1 MSSES
6 TELRKET
13 EKTNP
18 FLIGICGGSAS
29 GKTTAAYFITRYLG
43 EENCLLFSLDNYFYG
58 PNDEERKN
66 IQNYNFDRPEALDL
80 DLAYKHLLQLR
91 NGETIEMPVYS
102 FNISKRMPYT
112 QKVSPKSVIIFEGIF
127 SLHEKRMRDLMDL
140 KLFFDLD
147 SDIRLMRRISR
158 DISDRSRQIDTV
170 LDRYLTFVK
179 PAFDMYIKPTRKYA
193 DFVIPQY
200 NFSSIPVEII
210 SQHLNSTVL
219 DKKNQNILIKNKCNK
234 LSQEEC
240 KSRAYFND
248 PQISCLSVA
257 NDEKDIKKFNKII
270 HYVKEGEK
278 TSYYPVYCNA
288 TLQYLLETQKKN
300 NKDELHTYYLDETQ
314 LMNHIIIK
322 EAIKYEKGNCIISI
336 FAPILL
342 QIKEKFQNDLKDFIK
357 AFKNDK
363 KIKFELMS
371 VYLSNNSFNQINEV
385 LASVNSG
392 INFITIYFGDDLLKH
407 KTILENGGFIKE
419 NSADLAYHFLT
430 SENLI
435 SEFHLIKDKY

>member
-1 MSSES
+1 
-6 TELRKET
+6 
-13 EKTNP
+13 
-18 FLIGICGGSAS
+18 
-29 GKTTAAYFITRYLG
+29 
-43 EENCLLFSLDNYFYG
+43 
-58 PNDEERKN
+58 
-66 IQNYNFDRPEALDL
+66 
-80 DLAYKHLLQLR
+80 
-91 NGETIEMPVYS
+91 
-102 FNISKRMPYT
+102 
-112 QKVSPKSVIIFEGIF
+112 
-127 SLHEKRMRDLMDL
+127 
-140 KLFFDLD
+140 
-147 SDIRLMRRISR
+147 
-158 DISDRSRQIDTV
+158 
-170 LDRYLTFVK
+170 
-179 PAFDMYIKPTRKYA
+179 MYIKPTRKYA

-210 SQHLNSTVL
+210 SQHLNNAVL
-219 DKKNQNILIKNKCNK
+219 DKKHQNILSKNKCNK
-234 LSQEEC
+234 LSPEEC
-240 KSRAYFND
+240 KSREFFND

-257 NDEKDIKKFNKII
+257 NNEKDIKKFNKII
-270 HYVKEGEK
+270 HYIIEGEK
-278 TSYYPVYCNA
+278 TSYYSLYSNA
-288 TLQYLLETQKKN
+288 NLQYLLETQKKN
-300 NKDELHTYYLDETQ
+300 NKDGLHTYYLDETQ

-342 QIKEKFQNDLKDFIK
+342 QMKEKFKNDLKDFIK

-430 SENLI
+430 TENLI
-435 SEFHLIKDKY
+435 SEFHLIKDKYI

>member
-1 MSSES
+1 MS
-6 TELRKET
+6 TEKSKKL
-13 EKTNP
+13 NP

-29 GKTTAAYFITRYLG
+29 GKTTAAYFISRNLG

-102 FNISKRMPYT
+102 FNVSKRMPYT
-112 QKVSPKSVIIFEGIF
+112 QKVSPKRVIIFEGIF
-127 SLHEKRMRDLMDL
+127 ALHEKRMRDLMDL

-193 DFVIPQY
+193 DFVIPQD

-210 SQHLNSTVL
+210 SQHLTNTVL
-219 DKKNQNILIKNKCNK
+219 GDKQQTNRIDKNKTYK
-234 LSQEEC
+234 IDDLKSQ
-240 KSRAYFND
+240 SYYYD
-248 PQISCLSVA
+248 PQISCLSIVKE
-257 NDEKDIKKFNKII
+257 EKDIIKFNKII
-270 HYVKEGEK
+270 NYIINREK
-278 TSYYPVYCNA
+278 TSYYSIYSKVIVK
-288 TLQYLLETQKKN
+288 YLLETQKKN
-300 NKDELHTYYLDETQ
+300 NKEELHTYYLDETQ
-314 LMNHIIIK
+314 LMNHMIIK

-342 QIKEKFQNDLKDFIK
+342 QIKEKFQNDLKGFIK
-357 AFKNDK
+357 AFKNEK
-363 KIKFELMS
+363 KVKLELMS
-371 VYLSNNSFNQINEV
+371 VYLSSNSFDQINEA
-385 LASVNSG
+385 LTSINSAM
-392 INFITIYFGDDLLKH
+392 NFITIYFGDDLLKH
-407 KTILENGGFIKE
+407 KIILENGGFIKD
-419 NSADLAYHFLT
+419 NIADFSYHFLT
-430 SENLI
+430 VENLI
-435 SEFHLIKDKY
+435 SDFHLIKDKY